1 VTPQRLAELI
11 ASVTSGQLT
20 ATTAR
25 QAFLHM
31 LEHDVDTRTA
41 ITALGLS
48 RIDSDAT
55 LQPFVERAITD
66 LPAAA
71 SDVRNG
77 KRKALDALKGH
88 VMRATKGKADPQALE
103 SLLLRALLG

>member
-1 VTPQRLAELI
+1 
-11 ASVTSGQLT
+11 
-20 ATTAR
+20 
-25 QAFLHM
+25 M

-71 SDVRNG
+71 SDVRSG

-103 SLLLRALLG
+103 SLLLRSLLG